1 MKYSEV
7 FDAHK
12 LNHIINNFDE
22 IKKKYLKNTDEN
34 WNILTLLK
42 AYSKSSTQT
51 TIKNINKI
59 EVHYNKTNDENI
71 GRLYADNS
79 KSLQSLPKEIRN
91 TIAGQLYEDI
101 DIKNCQPSILYQYA
115 ENNKLPFKNIKY
127 YVDNR
132 EIIFKK
138 LNKKYDLSNEN
149 IKLEFI
155 KIINGGDGFKNYN
168 DLPDYI
174 VGFKNDV
181 KAIQEYIYNNENE
194 IYKNLAI
201 ENCKKKN
208 NNNILGS
215 VTNFFLTNIENKILQ
230 VMIKYLKQHKII
242 NNNIVLIFDGFMIL
256 KEDLE
261 KANITKEELLINL
274 QNEIEEKTQYILK
287 LVNKPMDN
295 LIEIKINNGSSKSY
309 ESIKEE
315 FEKTHFKIN
324 EPINYARI
332 RQDGSIQRMSR
343 QEIKDTYEN
352 LFFDGYN
359 ETNGNIKKCSFIARW
374 LKDEHMR
381 TYEKVDFLPMQEAPP
396 NVYNTFHGYIAS
408 KLQKNKDVNFIESL
422 IYKHIYEVIC
432 NNNIVVYDYFI
443 KWLARLIK
451 KPWQLTN
458 TLLIIRSKQGAG
470 KDLLFSWLFNKIFGI
485 DYCVNTAKSELIFG
499 KFNSEVENKILVVIN
514 EATNRDTSA
523 IIEII
528 KDSVT
533 NHFNTIEHKGM
544 KPYRQTNNAG
554 KVFLTNHDNAIKV
567 TPDDR
572 RIVGIECN
580 NKYCNNGP
588 YFTALI
594 KEMNSGKYD
603 RAFYDYLMSIEC
615 DDYDFTNNRPVTE
628 FYSDMK
634 EMNIP
639 LIARFLA
646 DEIVKFKKTNSYFG
660 SKLYNDFQEY
670 IKRYNYKFEISYISF
685 CIAIKK
691 YTGISKI
698 KSNNIKYIINH
709 EELKQYLTK
718 EYKMDFCNDDEE
730 QHEEELPK
738 AFEQKSKNDDVKQ
751 DETNNELEEELLNYE
766 SDSSS
771 VHSKHYYINKSK
783 DDDVDDDYK

>member
-12 LNHIINNFDE
+12 LNNIINNFDE

-71 GRLYADNS
+71 GRFYADNS

-91 TIAGQLYEDI
+91 TIAGELYEDI

-274 QNEIEEKTQYILK
+274 QKEIEEKTQYILK

-359 ETNGNIKKCSFIARW
+359 ETGNIKKCSFIVRW
-374 LKDEHMR
+374 LKDENMR

-408 KLQKNKDVNFIESL
+408 KLQTVTSPFQNCSI
-422 IYKHIYEVIC
+422 
-432 NNNIVVYDYFI
+432 
-443 KWLARLIK
+443 
-451 KPWQLTN
+451 
-458 TLLIIRSKQGAG
+458 LL
-470 KDLLFSWLFNKIFGI
+470 
-485 DYCVNTAKSELIFG
+485 
-499 KFNSEVENKILVVIN
+499 
-514 EATNRDTSA
+514 
-523 IIEII
+523 
-528 KDSVT
+528 
-533 NHFNTIEHKGM
+533 
-544 KPYRQTNNAG
+544 
-554 KVFLTNHDNAIKV
+554 
-567 TPDDR
+567 
-572 RIVGIECN
+572 
-580 NKYCNNGP
+580 
-588 YFTALI
+588 
-594 KEMNSGKYD
+594 
-603 RAFYDYLMSIEC
+603 
-615 DDYDFTNNRPVTE
+615 
-628 FYSDMK
+628 
-634 EMNIP
+634 
-639 LIARFLA
+639 
-646 DEIVKFKKTNSYFG
+646 
-660 SKLYNDFQEY
+660 
-670 IKRYNYKFEISYISF
+670 
-685 CIAIKK
+685 
-691 YTGISKI
+691 
-698 KSNNIKYIINH
+698 
-709 EELKQYLTK
+709 
-718 EYKMDFCNDDEE
+718 
-730 QHEEELPK
+730 
-738 AFEQKSKNDDVKQ
+738 
-751 DETNNELEEELLNYE
+751 
-766 SDSSS
+766 
-771 VHSKHYYINKSK
+771 
-783 DDDVDDDYK
+783 